1 MSVGVRDEVDQFI
14 DLLAEIE
21 RLEEQ
26 LKDAKQRKASLEAA
40 MVEMWAA
47 VGKQSENRRG
57 LTIYRSREF
66 FCTTKAGESGS
77 LKESLEDEGLGEMVR
92 PQVAMASLKSWI
104 KERVLYDDQG
114 NLDFSQVPEA
124 VASKLHVFEQFALRA
139 RKSS

>member
-14 DLLAEIE
+14 DLVAEIE

-26 LKDAKQRKASLEAA
+26 LKDAKQRRASLEST

-66 FCTTKAGESGS
+66 FCSTKAGESDA

-92 PQVAMASLKSWI
+92 PQVAMATLKSWI

-114 NLDFSQVPEA
+114 DLDLSQVPAA
-124 VASKLHVFEQFALRA
+124 VASKLSVCEQFALRC
-139 RKSS
+139 RKA